1 MAISTFSQA
10 SGTTDNSNFYS
21 WLNSHK
27 SGTIFE
33 DCTITNTTTTATNDT
48 VTITDGTITISIT
61 ARTTYGVTVIS
72 YTGSTLGDVNL
83 TTSAG
88 NEATACI
95 TGAILCDYGLI
106 LKITGNYLS
115 PVVTTY
121 GYCITTDNA
130 GKLAL
135 LSSSTTIPA
144 QDPTITT
151 WNTYTATS
159 TTAAPRSVCPYYS
172 ANLTSLAPIT
182 AQGNDDNLYLPYA
195 YAAISTQLNQE
206 GMYAVV
212 IDGKQY
218 ISNGVWYIKDGD

>member
-10 SGTTDNSNFYS
+10 SGITNNTNFYN

-27 SGTIFE
+27 SGTFLE
-33 DCTITNTTTTATNDT
+33 NCTITNSTDTYIADT

-61 ARTTYGVTVIS
+61 ARKTYGVTVIS

-106 LKITGNYLS
+106 LKFTGNYLS
-115 PVVTTY
+115 PVITTY
-121 GYCITTDNA
+121 GYAITQDNA

-182 AQGNDDNLYLPYA
+182 AQGNSNNLYLPTA
-195 YAAISTQLNQE
+195 FAAISTQLTSE
-206 GMYAVV
+206 GLYAVS
-212 IDGKQY
+212 ISGDNY
-218 ISNGVWYIKDGD
+218 ITNGVWYIAD

>member
-10 SGTTDNSNFYS
+10 SETTDNSNFYS

-83 TTSAG
+83 TTSAA
-88 NEATACI
+88 NQAIACI

-106 LKITGNYLS
+106 LKFTGYYTS
-115 PVVTTY
+115 PMISTY
-121 GYCITTDNA
+121 GYCITADNA

-135 LSSSTTIPA
+135 LSSSSIIPA
-144 QDPTITT
+144 QDPTITS
-151 WNTYTATS
+151 WSTYTATS
-159 TTAAPRSVCPYYS
+159 TTAAARSVRPYYS

-182 AQGNDDNLYLPYA
+182 AQGNSNNLYLPTA
-195 YAAISTQLNQE
+195 FAAISTQLSAE
-206 GMYAVV
+206 GLYAVS
-212 IDGKQY
+212 INGDNY
-218 ISNGVWYIKDGD
+218 ITNGVWYIAD

>member
-33 DCTITNTTTTATNDT
+33 DCTITNSTTTATNDT

-106 LKITGNYLS
+106 LKFTGNYLS

-121 GYCITTDNA
+121 GYCITADNA

-135 LSSSTTIPA
+135 LSSSSTIPA
-144 QDPTITT
+144 EVPTITS
-151 WNTYTATS
+151 WSTYTATS
-159 TTAAPRSVCPYYS
+159 TTAAARSVCPYYS

-182 AQGNDDNLYLPYA
+182 AQGNSNNLYLPTA
-195 YAAISTQLNQE
+195 YAAISTQLSAE
-206 GMYAVV
+206 GLYAVS
-212 IDGKQY
+212 IDNTSY
-218 ISNGVWYIKDGD
+218 ITNGVWYIAD